1 MSLADEVLA
10 CACVPVL
17 GVVDHAEWFALQTRY
32 RHEKSVRDLLTRRHI
47 DTVLPVT
54 TRVSQWADRRK
65 IIIEPLFPGY
75 CFARFVRGR
84 HGPIL
89 QAPGVVTIVGP
100 GSRPQALSDEE
111 VLTLERLAAGAV
123 DCAVTPDIEEGEP
136 VRIVYGPLAGLTGS
150 VVRWANLCDV
160 VLNIRLIQQG
170 ARVQLPRASIRPLS

>member
-1 MSLADEVLA
+1 MSPADEIVT
-10 CACVPVL
+10 CACVPAL
-17 GVVDHAEWFALQTRY
+17 GVVDQAEWFALQTRY

-65 IIIEPLFPGY
+65 TIIEPLFPGY
-75 CFARFVRGR
+75 CFARFVRGS

-89 QAPGVVTIVGP
+89 QSPGVVTIVGP

-136 VRIVYGPLAGLTGS
+136 VRIVHGPLAGLTGS

-170 ARVQLPRASIRPLS
+170 ARVQLPRSSIRPLS

>member
-1 MSLADEVLA
+1 MRSTDGAFT
-10 CACVPVL
+10 CVSDPAL
-17 GVVDHAEWFALQTRY
+17 SRALNEEWFALQTRY

-47 DTVLPVT
+47 DTVLPLT

-65 IIIEPLFPGY
+65 TIIEPLFPGY

-84 HGPIL
+84 HGSIL

-111 VLTLERLAAGAV
+111 VLTLERLAASAV
-123 DCAVTPDIEEGEP
+123 DCALIPDIAEGEP
-136 VRIVYGPLAGLTGS
+136 VRIVHGPLAGLTGS
-150 VVRWANLCDV
+150 VVRWANVCDV

-170 ARVQLPRASIRPLS
+170 ARVQLPRSSIRPLS